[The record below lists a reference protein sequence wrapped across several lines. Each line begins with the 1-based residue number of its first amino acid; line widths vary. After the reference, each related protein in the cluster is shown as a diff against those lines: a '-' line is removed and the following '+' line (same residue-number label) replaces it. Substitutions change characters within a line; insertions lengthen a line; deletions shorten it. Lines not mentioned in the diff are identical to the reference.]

1 MQKLIRFY
9 AFQHEGVI
17 PSRVTSPFLLQVEL
31 KNMMMKRP
39 LNSKW
44 TLWFYKNESRNWEEN
59 QRQVV
64 PQIMLRTKTDFLF
77 SNNHKDTTKHKLLI
91 NGMSFKCFKC

>member
-17 PSRVTSPFLLQVEL
+17 PIRLLQIEL
-31 KNMMMKRP
+31 KHMMLKHP

-64 PQIMLRTKTDFLF
+64 PQIMLQTKTDFLF

-91 NGMSFKCFKC
+91 NKMSF

>member
-1 MQKLIRFY
+1 MLRLIRFY
-9 AFQHEGVI
+9 AIQHEGVI
-17 PSRVTSPFLLQVEL
+17 PLRLLQIEL
-31 KNMMMKRP
+31 KHMMLKHP

-64 PQIMLRTKTDFLF
+64 PQIMLQKKKQI
-77 SNNHKDTTKHKLLI
+77 SPNQIMIK
-91 NGMSFKCFKC
+91 

>member
-1 MQKLIRFY
+1 
-9 AFQHEGVI
+9 
-17 PSRVTSPFLLQVEL
+17 
-31 KNMMMKRP
+31 MKHP

-64 PQIMLRTKTDFLF
+64 SQIMWQTKKILPI
-77 SNNHKDTTKHKLLI
+77 K
-91 NGMSFKCFKC
+91 

>member
-1 MQKLIRFY
+1 MWRAWSLLRLIRFY
-9 AFQHEGVI
+9 AIQHEGVI
-17 PSRVTSPFLLQVEL
+17 PLRLLQIEL
-31 KNMMMKRP
+31 KHMMLKHP

-64 PQIMLRTKTDFLF
+64 PQIMLHTKKTPLL
-77 SNNHKDTTKHKLLI
+77 KKLQRYSKENLI
-91 NGMSFKCFKC
+91 S

>member
-1 MQKLIRFY
+1 
-9 AFQHEGVI
+9 
-17 PSRVTSPFLLQVEL
+17 
-31 KNMMMKRP
+31 MKHP

-64 PQIMLRTKTDFLF
+64 SQIMWQTKKI
-77 SNNHKDTTKHKLLI
+77 SPYQIITKILNRKPNLMIMKYL
-91 NGMSFKCFKC
+91 N